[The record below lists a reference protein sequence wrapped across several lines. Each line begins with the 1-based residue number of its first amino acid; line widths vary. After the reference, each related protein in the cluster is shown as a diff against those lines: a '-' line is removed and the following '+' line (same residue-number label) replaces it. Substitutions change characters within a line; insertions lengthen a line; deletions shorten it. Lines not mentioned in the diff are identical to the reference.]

1 MPQGNAAYDL
11 FYYRKREQREQTTAD
26 GGETPVAAHRSSKT
40 VRLRRI
46 NKTAS
51 LPKTGRGLRSFSV
64 PELKLLAAAGLSVG
78 LLFTFMALNLN
89 YDARANELANTI
101 AKREQELKTLQNDY
115 EGLKVKYDTRMN
127 DTAIQEY
134 AEKELGMQKRENFQ
148 IHWIDVGENNE
159 FENDGLQK
167 QSLIERIAAYFA

>member
-11 FYYRKREQREQTTAD
+11 LYYKRKQQEKTAAD
-26 GGETPVAAHRSSKT
+26 SGDIPVAAHRSSKT
-40 VRLRRI
+40 IRLRRI

-51 LPKTGRGLRSFSV
+51 LPKTGKGLRSFSA
-64 PELKLLAAAGLSVG
+64 PELKLLAASGMSVL
-78 LLFTFMALNLN
+78 LLFTFVALNLN

-101 AKREQELKTLQNDY
+101 AEREQELKTLQNDY
-115 EGLKVKYDTRMN
+115 EGLKVKYDTRMS

-148 IHWIDVGENNE
+148 IHWIDVGEKNE
-159 FENDGLQK
+159 FENDELQK
-167 QSLIERIAAYFA
+167 KGLIERIASYFA